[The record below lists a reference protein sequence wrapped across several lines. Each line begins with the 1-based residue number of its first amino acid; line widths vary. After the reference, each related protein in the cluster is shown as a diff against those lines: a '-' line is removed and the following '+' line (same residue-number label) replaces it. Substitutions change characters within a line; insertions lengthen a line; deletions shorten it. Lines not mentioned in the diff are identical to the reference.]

1 MLKTLNK
8 CTNMDPKNIIDN
20 LKIDVDEY
28 VGNAT
33 QFDDLTMLCVEIK
46 E

>member
-8 CTNMDPKNIIDN
+8 CTNMDPKSIIDN
-20 LKIDVDEY
+20 LKKDVDKY
-28 VGNAT
+28 VGDST

-46 E
+46 D